1 MDNYWYPIHPLSDES
16 IHEIDHPLL
25 DGKHLLAELD
35 DTDCL
40 KSDESNSC

>member
-1 MDNYWYPIHPLSDES
+1 LVPNLHPLLDES
-16 IHEIDHPLL
+16 IHEIDCPLL

-35 DTDCL
+35 DTDRP

>member
-1 MDNYWYPIHPLSDES
+1 
-16 IHEIDHPLL
+16 L

-35 DTDCL
+35 DTDRP